1 MSRWRRLGLSLT
13 FAATLAGG
21 VLIAQPAQAFTL
33 NPFQC
38 ARLAAA
44 IQFLTNL
51 TARFPD
57 NKILAQLLEEVKEIF
72 AAGGCS

>member
-21 VLIAQPAQAFTL
+21 VLIAQPAQAYTL
-33 NPFQC
+33 NAYQC
-38 ARLAAA
+38 ARLSAA
-44 IQFLTNL
+44 IDYLTKL
-51 TARFPD
+51 AAQYPD
-57 NKILAQLLEEVKEIF
+57 NKLIAYFLQQVKEIF

>member
-33 NPFQC
+33 NAMQC
-38 ARLAAA
+38 ARLSAL
-44 IQFLTNL
+44 IDFLTKL
-51 TARFPD
+51 VAQHPD
-57 NKILAQLLEEVKEIF
+57 NGVLARVLEEFKEIF

>member
-1 MSRWRRLGLSLT
+1 MSRWRKLGLSLT

-33 NPFQC
+33 NTYQC

-44 IQFLTNL
+44 ISYLTQL
-51 TARFPD
+51 AARYPD
-57 NKILAQLLEEVKEIF
+57 NKLIASFLEQVKEIF